1 MKALADYQKQIE
13 DISNKVARS
22 PDQTLGLPGGAR
34 VVERL
39 GGLFGTI
46 DGANAAP
53 TTAQREYFKELE
65 PDFRAKM
72 SELNKFISD
81 TIPQWNDKLRSWN
94 APTLTT
100 RKPIEF

>member
-39 GGLFGTI
+39 EGCSVLSTGRT
-46 DGANAAP
+46 P
-53 TTAQREYFKELE
+53 R
-65 PDFRAKM
+65 RR
-72 SELNKFISD
+72 
-81 TIPQWNDKLRSWN
+81 LRSAN
-94 APTLTT
+94 TSENSSLTFAQ
-100 RKPIEF
+100 K